1 MVSCCWSQKHDA
13 PSIAAGNR
21 VADVR
26 DLYRQTFVSKTATS
40 PPIAWPRPRR
50 SPVGEFLKFARV
62 LRSVGCAEGAP
73 ARCVPGSREIQVRGR
88 PIGKRGIIE
97 DRKTDRDPWTWLKS
111 GRHNVRRQC
120 CVPLR
125 LLPRQPSTLT
135 AVDDLCRET
144 LGVSKWM
151 PMRFYA
157 GLGNGS
163 SSLARRAS
171 MIAA

>member
-1 MVSCCWSQKHDA
+1 MVRCCWSQKHDA

-73 ARCVPGSREIQVRGR
+73 ARMCPGIARDSGPRAADRQEGHYRRSQNRPRPVDLVKIWASQRSQSMLCPSPPSPATAEYAHSSRR
-88 PIGKRGIIE
+88 
-97 DRKTDRDPWTWLKS
+97 S
-111 GRHNVRRQC
+111 
-120 CVPLR
+120 
-125 LLPRQPSTLT
+125 LPR
-135 AVDDLCRET
+135 DFGC
-144 LGVSKWM
+144 
-151 PMRFYA
+151 F
-157 GLGNGS
+157 
-163 SSLARRAS
+163 
-171 MIAA
+171 